1 MRADT
6 PVVVRARPGFLASW
20 EVPSF
25 EESTFSAK
33 SSRYCVCVFVIDEG
47 NRFRAQLER
56 MRPVVNVADIVIA
69 DGGSRDGS
77 TSPAAL
83 RASGVR
89 ALLVKT
95 GPGRLSAQMRMALAW
110 SLTEGYDGAIVMD
123 GSNKDDPSAIPAF
136 VKALADGFD
145 HVQGSR
151 YVPGGL
157 GINTPRFRH
166 FGVKLVHAP
175 IISLAAGF
183 RYTDTT
189 NGFRAYSRNLL
200 TDPRVA
206 PFRDVFQA
214 YELHY
219 YLAIRAA
226 RLGLRCGEIPVTRAY
241 PIGEPTPTRI
251 RGFSGNARVFQTLLR
266 AAARRWDPST

>member
-1 MRADT
+1 MRDEWQS
-6 PVVVRARPGFLASW
+6 PARLTFPASW
-20 EVPSF
+20 QLPAFDEHQFRPK
-25 EESTFSAK
+25 T
-33 SSRYCVCVFVIDEG
+33 SRYCICVFVLDEG

-56 MRPVVNVADIVIA
+56 MRPLVDETDIVIG

-77 TSPAAL
+77 TSPDLL
-83 RASGVR
+83 RAAGAR

-110 SLTEGYDGAIVMD
+110 SIAQGYEGAVVMD
-123 GSNKDDPSAIPAF
+123 GSNKDDPAAVPGF
-136 VKALADGFD
+136 LRALEEGFD

-151 YVPGGL
+151 YVAGGH
-157 GINTPRFRH
+157 GVNTPLLRH
-166 FGVKLVHAP
+166 LGVKLVHAP
-175 IISLAAGF
+175 VISLAARF

-189 NGFRAYSRNLL
+189 NGFRAYSRKLL

-226 RLGLRCGEIPVTRAY
+226 RLGFRCTELPVTRSY
-241 PIGEPTPTRI
+241 PKGEPTPTRI
-251 RGFSGNARVFQTLLR
+251 RGFRGNARVFRTLLR
-266 AAARRWDPST
+266 AAAGRWNPSP